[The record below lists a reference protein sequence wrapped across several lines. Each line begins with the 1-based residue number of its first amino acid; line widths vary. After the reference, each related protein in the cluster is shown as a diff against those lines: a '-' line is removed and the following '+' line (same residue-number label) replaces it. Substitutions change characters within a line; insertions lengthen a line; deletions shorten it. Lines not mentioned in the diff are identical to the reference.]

1 MRPVNPTDPTEN
13 ALSGKVAPVDWDAR
27 WRDKNGEPAN
37 PDPWLVRILPLLPV
51 GATLDVACGRGRN
64 SLFLAERGHRV
75 TAVDHS
81 VEGLAQLRA
90 AAEERGLAI
99 TTHCLDLEAAPA
111 LSLSTFD
118 LAIDFFYLHRPLFPA
133 LMACLRPG
141 GVLVARTFSSAGDF
155 PGRPRHPEFVL
166 APGELPKIFKGWD
179 ILLHEEGLEPSS
191 KGGSLAGIVA
201 RRP

>member
-1 MRPVNPTDPTEN
+1 MN
-13 ALSGKVAPVDWDAR
+13 AIDSNSKNDAPVDWDAR
-27 WRDKNGEPAN
+27 WRDKNGDPAT

-51 GATLDVACGRGRN
+51 GKTLDVACGRGRN

-75 TAVDHS
+75 TAVDYS
-81 VEGLAQLRA
+81 EEGLAQLSDIAR
-90 AAEERGLAI
+90 ERGLTI
-99 TTHCLDLEAAPA
+99 DTRCLDLEAAPA
-111 LSLSTFD
+111 LPRAAYD
-118 LAIDFFYLHRPLFPA
+118 LIIDFFYLHRPLFPTLKA
-133 LMACLRPG
+133 SLRPG
-141 GVLVARTFSSAGDF
+141 GVLVVRTFSSAGDF

-179 ILLHEEGLEPSS
+179 VLLHEEGLEPSS

>member
-1 MRPVNPTDPTEN
+1 MNPSDPNHN
-13 ALSGKVAPVDWDAR
+13 ATTPVDWNTR
-27 WRDKNGEPAN
+27 WREKNGETST

-51 GATLDVACGRGRN
+51 GETLDVACGRGRN
-64 SLFLAERGHRV
+64 SLYLAERGHRV

-81 VEGLAQLRA
+81 KEGLLQLRA

-99 TTHCLDLEAAPA
+99 TTQRLDLEAAPA
-111 LSLSTFD
+111 LPHTAFD
-118 LAIDFFYLHRPLFPA
+118 LVIDFFYLHRPLFPV

-141 GVLVARTFSSAGDF
+141 GTLVVRTFSSAGNF
-155 PGRPRHPEFVL
+155 PGQPRHPEFVL
-166 APGELPKIFKGWD
+166 APGELPTIFQGWD

-191 KGGSLAGIVA
+191 KGGSLAGIVV